1 MTNPSKPVPPS
12 TPPPSPPPPGP
23 RHPAPSS
30 PPGPRY
36 VDNLFSLAAS
46 LGADVAID
54 SGWGAAG
61 ELSSRPVYVTPARPF
76 STVGRGAQG
85 GPVYSGRDGKGAV
98 ERASRPVEL
107 PSGGG
112 RAGGVSSP
120 APGAVSGFA
129 LPEPP
134 GPPRFDGD
142 GPPRPG
148 QPGPPPRPQPTGP
161 VPHPPPPI
169 SA

>member
-1 MTNPSKPVPPS
+1 MMTTSKPPAPG
-12 TPPPSPPPPGP
+12 TPAPSPPPGGPTHPTPTGPGP
-23 RHPAPSS
+23 Q
-30 PPGPRY
+30 RY
-36 VDNLFSLAAS
+36 VDNLFALAAT

-54 SGWGAAG
+54 
-61 ELSSRPVYVTPARPF
+61 
-76 STVGRGAQG
+76 
-85 GPVYSGRDGKGAV
+85 SGRDGKGAV

-120 APGAVSGFA
+120 APGAVSGFV
-129 LPEPP
+129 LPVPP
-134 GPPRFDGD
+134 GPPRFDAD

-148 QPGPPPRPQPTGP
+148 HPGPPPRPQPTGP